1 MKKRVL
7 SVLIC
12 MVLVLGSLVWLTP
25 DTSVEA
31 ASAVKLNK
39 KKMTMYVG
47 DTFILKLKN
56 ATGDVKFSSTDKKV
70 AKVSAKGVVTA
81 VAEGKATIKAKYNKK
96 TYKCKITVKEDNR
109 YITDRIQDPENPLP
123 EGCGIYEIK
132 LSGKAKDHV
141 ITDRLCY
148 IMGEKCLIL
157 LDKDI
162 DLPGDFVKNVD
173 LIMTTL
179 EEKIGLKFSDS
190 NLFSTW
196 QLDGPWVGIEYGKR
210 IPIYINC
217 DRVDGGYI
225 SYAFPTYCKILD
237 YALISQKVWDSVP
250 TYKDNAWR
258 RSDYVNYET
267 IAHEL
272 THVLT
277 LRYASL
283 SSIMTEGSAEF
294 YAKVVLEV
302 LQDKNTDFKKCYE
315 HRVEMDTFINTVE
328 QEIKKSNM
336 EAIFV
341 DDYKD
346 LSMMDRTDK
355 YTLGC
360 IICDYLY
367 ESYGANF
374 MKDYIN
380 ALAKANYT
388 YEETWGSLSEEN
400 MKEHANIFKKLFGKK
415 VFESIATYYNKQA
428 KQ

>member
-31 ASAVKLNK
+31 ASKLKLNK
-39 KKMTMYVG
+39 KKMTMYIG
-47 DTFILKLKN
+47 DTFTLKLKN
-56 ATGDVKFSSTDKKV
+56 ATGDVKFSSTDKKI
-70 AKVSAKGVVTA
+70 AKVSSKGVVTA
-81 VAEGKATIKAKYNKK
+81 VAEGKAIIKVKNNKK
-96 TYKCKITVKEDNR
+96 TYKCKITVKEDNM
-109 YITDRIQDPENPLP
+109 YIIDRMYSEKSPLQK
-123 EGCGIYEIK
+123 GCGIYEIK
-132 LSGKAKDHV
+132 LSGKTEDHV

-148 IMGEKCLIL
+148 TMGEKCLLL

-190 NLFSTW
+190 NLISTW
-196 QLDGPWVGIEYGKR
+196 ELYNPWVGIEYGKR
-210 IPIYINC
+210 IPIYIFC
-217 DRVDGGYI
+217 DRVDGTYV
-225 SYAFPTYCKILD
+225 SNADPTCCEILD

-250 TYKDNAWR
+250 TYKNNAWR
-258 RSDYVNYET
+258 RFDYVDYEAV
-267 IAHEL
+267 AHEL

-283 SSIMTEGSAEF
+283 SSIMCEGSAEF
-294 YAKVVLEV
+294 YSKVCMEA
-302 LQDKNTDFKKCYE
+302 LQDKNRDFKKCYE
-315 HRVEMDTFINTVE
+315 HRVEMDSYINTVE

-346 LSMMDRTDK
+346 LSMADRTDK

-360 IICDYLY
+360 IICEYLY

-380 ALAKANYT
+380 ALAKAHYS
-388 YEETWGSLSEEN
+388 YEEDWGSLDEAQ
-400 MKEHANIFKKLFGKK
+400 MKDQANIFKKLFGKK
-415 VFESIATYYNKQA
+415 VFEEIADYYNSRK
-428 KQ
+428 